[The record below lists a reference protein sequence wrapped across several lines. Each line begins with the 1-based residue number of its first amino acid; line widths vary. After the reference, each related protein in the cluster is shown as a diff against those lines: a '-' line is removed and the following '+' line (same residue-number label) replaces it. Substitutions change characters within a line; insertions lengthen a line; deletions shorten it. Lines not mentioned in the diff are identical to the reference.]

1 MDLARL
7 LAGGPLAGH
16 RALTL
21 IHPLALATREL
32 HRWGR
37 TAGLDDP
44 RRVQVVDGELVLEPP
59 AERYPEAGSSLEDVR
74 GLGAL
79 LYTLLTGYWPLA
91 GAVHGLPPAPRR
103 PDGIVRSPSEL
114 RPDVALE
121 VSELAMAALGAD
133 QGRSAARICTAGAM
147 VRLVEELLRNGWTVD
162 LLPPD
167 DGNDPSWS
175 YEPVLDRTA
184 TDAGTR
190 RKLSLGVS
198 GLVAAALVTVGAV
211 GVETAS
217 AFGLLPTNGP
227 PPIVVG
233 NSTPTGFEAGPAAPA
248 SAGPVSVLGGAGTFG
263 PVGALD
269 RFRDALA
276 AATTPP
282 TPAATRATPQRRP
295 AAAQRPA
302 RDRDQSRQ
310 QRERDSDDRDR
321 GSNEDEG
328 EDD

>member
-1 MDLARL
+1 MDLAHL

-21 IHPLALATREL
+21 IHPLAMATREL

-44 RRVQVVDGELVLEPP
+44 GRVRVVDGQLVLDPP
-59 AERYPEAGSSLEDVR
+59 AGRYPDASSLDDVR

-79 LYTLLTGYWPLA
+79 LYTLLTGHWPLP
-91 GAVHGLPPAPRR
+91 HGPARLPRAPRR
-103 PDGIVRSPSEL
+103 SDGIVVSPSEL
-114 RPDVALE
+114 RPEVALE

-162 LLPPD
+162 LLPPE

-175 YEPVLDRTA
+175 YEPARDRTA

-190 RKLSLGVS
+190 RKLSLGMS
-198 GLVAAALVTVGAV
+198 GLVVAAALTFGMVGTQA
-211 GVETAS
+211 AS
-217 AFGLLPTNGP
+217 AFGLLPKNGP

-233 NSTPTGFEAGPAAPA
+233 NSTPTGFEADQ
-248 SAGPVSVLGGAGTFG
+248 PVAERTPLSVLGGAGTFG
-263 PVGALD
+263 TAGAVDLLRGALA
-269 RFRDALA
+269 DAA
-276 AATTPP
+276 RPP
-282 TPAATRATPQRRP
+282 VP
-295 AAAQRPA
+295 AAAQAAPNRRPA
-302 RDRDQSRQ
+302 PTQRAAARDSERREQRD
-310 QRERDSDDRDR
+310 RDSDDSDRDSDN
-321 GSNEDEG
+321 GSNED
-328 EDD
+328 D